1 MDGVLHHS
9 QFAATEKD
17 GTMKKY
23 LLILAIG
30 LTGCTSTYVDYK
42 TPNGG
47 NLSLHRRSMLTKV
60 DMPSVKFNPD
70 GSVEMVGYKNDQA
83 GAVSDAVKA
92 ACKGAVE
99 GAIGK

>member
-1 MDGVLHHS
+1 MNIN
-9 QFAATEKD
+9 
-17 GTMKKY
+17 
-23 LLILAIG
+23 ILSVSIG
-30 LTGCTSTYVDYK
+30 LRIGCGCTSTYVDYK

-70 GSVEMVGYKNDQA
+70 GSVEMVGYKNDQSA
-83 GAVSDAVKA
+83 AVSDAVKA

>member
-1 MDGVLHHS
+1 MRGI
-9 QFAATEKD
+9 FY
-17 GTMKKY
+17 G
-23 LLILAIG
+23 LIFSLPIWAGII
-30 LTGCTSTYVDYK
+30 GCTSTYVDYK

-83 GAVSDAVKA
+83 AAVSDAVKA